1 MQSLQAI
8 VVELWRKVV
17 SFPQLHTKTMTKSE
31 YSTYQQQRYGS
42 CWLSTL
48 LSTLAALDCPCYVP
62 HVLLR
67 QSQYVPI
74 DVPVRLELLTHFY
87 RLRRVCLS
95 ILDRTSFHIVRL
107 PLFHST
113 VPENDKSNRAA
124 TMESSVLPRVGKVL
138 AKGGSSKVENFL
150 DKFGWVFYKAG
161 S

>member
-1 MQSLQAI
+1 MSIMQSLQAI
-8 VVELWRKVV
+8 FVELWRKVV
-17 SFPQLHTKTMTKSE
+17 SFPQSHTKTMTKSE
-31 YSTYQQQRYGS
+31 YSTYQQQGYGS

-67 QSQYVPI
+67 KSQYVPI

-87 RLRRVCLS
+87 RLSRVCLS

-107 PLFHST
+107 PLFHSA

-124 TMESSVLPRVGKVL
+124 TMGRVFYLELEKCLPREAA
-138 AKGGSSKVENFL
+138 AK
-150 DKFGWVFYKAG
+150 
-161 S
+161 